1 MSIPFYC
8 VSIKL
13 MSTLREIREKR
24 AISLKQLF
32 KMTGISIATISQIEN
47 KKRKARHITRQKIAA
62 ALNLKP
68 EDIDF

>member
-1 MSIPFYC
+1 LSIPFYC

>member
-1 MSIPFYC
+1 
-8 VSIKL
+8 